1 MAEFKKKDPEYTYT
15 SDPKTPY
22 EDDQD
27 GEVIDPIARENM
39 LKNQAAFNMDEL
51 KNKLQP

>member
-1 MAEFKKKDPEYTYT
+1 MIKFDEDNIQELLHVAEFKKKDPHYTYT

-22 EDDQD
+22 EDDLD

-39 LKNQAAFNMDEL
+39 LKN
-51 KNKLQP
+51 